1 MENDE
6 KKYEDVIKSL
16 KGLKEVKAPENFEAD
31 LQRRI
36 NSEKFSK
43 KEKKSFWQNIFRPSR
58 LVPSLGLVTAVIVIF
73 FVVDSN
79 SEEMDNPFLIEP
91 RVRDDIFTVTD
102 YDEFE
107 AKQEELS
114 KQKSIKKDEPV
125 IEKRRDKNELK
136 TSDDKMVTGREKS
149 NETEGLLDQSKVEE
163 EEQDL
168 NITTGDYYAR
178 VESTEINVTQSPKP
192 SDAGGAA
199 SEVVTGQ
206 SITKEEL
213 NFRQIQLS
221 EEEQKVVDQLRIQN
235 QSFEEAKKSQK

>member
-6 KKYEDVIKSL
+6 KKYEDIIKSL
-16 KGLKEVKAPENFEAD
+16 KGLQQVKPPENFEAD

-79 SEEMDNPFLIEP
+79 SEDMDNPFLIEP
-91 RVRDDIFTVTD
+91 RVREDVVVVTD

-114 KQKSIKKDEPV
+114 KQKSLKKDEPV
-125 IEKRRDKNELK
+125 LEKRRDENQLK
-136 TSDDKMVTGREKS
+136 TSDDKLVTGREKS
-149 NETEGLLDQSKVEE
+149 NETEGLIDQSNVEKD
-163 EEQDL
+163 QD
-168 NITTGDYYAR
+168 ITTGAFSAS
-178 VESTEINVTQSPKP
+178 VESTEINITLSPKP
-192 SDAGGAA
+192 DDSGGAA
-199 SEVVTGQ
+199 SEIVLGQ

-221 EEEQKVVDQLRIQN
+221 EEEQKVVDQLRTQN
-235 QSFEEAKKSQK
+235 QSLEEPKKSQK

>member
-16 KGLKEVKAPENFEAD
+16 KGLQEIKAPANFEAD
-31 LQRRI
+31 LQRII

-58 LVPSLGLVTAVIVIF
+58 LIPSLGLVTAVIVIF

-79 SEEMDNPFLIEP
+79 SENMDNPFLIEP

-114 KQKSIKKDEPV
+114 KQKSLKKDEPV
-125 IEKRRDKNELK
+125 LEKRRDENELK
-136 TSDDKMVTGREKS
+136 TSDNKLVTGREKS
-149 NETEGLLDQSKVEE
+149 NESEGLLDQSNVEKD
-163 EEQDL
+163 QG
-168 NITTGDYYAR
+168 ITTGAFSAT
-178 VESTEINVTQSPKP
+178 VESTEINVTQSPEPNVSKE
-192 SDAGGAA
+192 GAA
-199 SEVVTGQ
+199 SEIVTGQ

-221 EEEQKVVDQLRIQN
+221 KEEQKVVDQLRTQN
-235 QSFEEAKKSQK
+235 QSLEEVKKSQK

>member
-36 NSEKFSK
+36 NSEKAAK

-79 SEEMDNPFLIEP
+79 SEDMDNPFLIEP
-91 RVRDDIFTVTD
+91 RVREDVVAVTD

-114 KQKSIKKDEPV
+114 KQKSLKKDEPV
-125 IEKRRDKNELK
+125 LEKRRDENEVK

-149 NETEGLLDQSKVEE
+149 NETEGLSDQSKVEK
-163 EEQDL
+163 EQS
-168 NITTGDYYAR
+168 ITTGAFSAS
-178 VESTEINVTQSPKP
+178 VETTEINITHSPEP
-192 SDAGGAA
+192 NVSEGGAA
-199 SEVVTGQ
+199 SEIVTGQ

-221 EEEQKVVDQLRIQN
+221 EEEQKVVDQLRTQN
-235 QSFEEAKKSQK
+235 QSLEEPKKSQK

>member
-102 YDEFE
+102 YDEF
-107 AKQEELS
+107 
-114 KQKSIKKDEPV
+114 KKDEPV

>member
-36 NSEKFSK
+36 NSEKAAK
-43 KEKKSFWQNIFRPSR
+43 KGKKSFWQNIFRPSR

-79 SEEMDNPFLIEP
+79 SEDMDNPFLIEP
-91 RVRDDIFTVTD
+91 RVREDVVAVTD

-114 KQKSIKKDEPV
+114 KQKSLKKDEPV
-125 IEKRRDKNELK
+125 LEKRRDENEVI

-149 NETEGLLDQSKVEE
+149 NETEGLSDQSKVEK
-163 EEQDL
+163 EQS
-168 NITTGDYYAR
+168 ITTGAFSAS
-178 VESTEINVTQSPKP
+178 VETTEINVTQSPEP
-192 SDAGGAA
+192 NVSEGGAA
-199 SEVVTGQ
+199 SEIVTGQ

-221 EEEQKVVDQLRIQN
+221 EEEQKVVDQLRTQN
-235 QSFEEAKKSQK
+235 QSLEEPKKSQK

>member
-1 MENDE
+1 MKNDE

-16 KGLKEVKAPENFEAD
+16 KGLQQVKAPENFEAD

-36 NSEKFSK
+36 NSEKYSK
-43 KEKKSFWQNIFRPSR
+43 KERKIFWENIFRPSR

-79 SEEMDNPFLIEP
+79 SENMENPFLIEP
-91 RVRDDIFTVTD
+91 RIREDVVAVTD

-114 KQKSIKKDEPV
+114 KQKSLKKDQPV
-125 IEKRRDKNELK
+125 LEKRRDENKLK
-136 TSDDKMVTGREKS
+136 TSDDKMVTRREKS
-149 NETEGLLDQSKVEE
+149 NESEGMLDHSKVEKD
-163 EEQDL
+163 QG
-168 NITTGDYYAR
+168 ITTGAFSAS

-199 SEVVTGQ
+199 SEIVTGQ

-235 QSFEEAKKSQK
+235 QSLEETKKSQK

>member
-16 KGLKEVKAPENFEAD
+16 KGLKQVKAPENFEAD

-36 NSEKFSK
+36 NSGKYSK

-58 LVPSLGLVTAVIVIF
+58 LIPSLGLVTAVIVIF

-79 SEEMDNPFLIEP
+79 SENMDNPFLIEP

-114 KQKSIKKDEPV
+114 KQKSLKKDEPV
-125 IEKRRDKNELK
+125 LEKRRDENQLK

-149 NETEGLLDQSKVEE
+149 NESEGMLDQSTVEKD
-163 EEQDL
+163 QG
-168 NITTGDYYAR
+168 ITTGAFSAT

-192 SDAGGAA
+192 NESGGAA
-199 SEVVTGQ
+199 SEIVTGQ
-206 SITKEEL
+206 TITKEEL
-213 NFRQIQLS
+213 NFRQIQLT
-221 EEEQKVVDQLRIQN
+221 EEEQKVVDQLRTQN
-235 QSFEEAKKSQK
+235 QSLEEVKKSQK